1 MCDLFTAL
9 FGGLFYTNKSGSDK
23 RKLEQAEKRKVDWE
37 TWEASVTDANLER
50 ELTLYIK
57 NPLNKQAVLAELQEV
72 YSTLPSC
79 ANSDKNEA
87 LHDMRRFN
95 DYPYFLS
102 LRILMARC
110 GKILQSDINLG
121 IDPPGAY
128 DDNLKSFR
136 TRFEELM
143 IWMDQELRNHGITI
157 PLLFDVH
164 RVPGHES
171 WEHINIPLA
180 EVATSPYRF
189 HGLACYIWHHNMW
202 K

>member
-1 MCDLFTAL
+1 MFDLFTAL
-9 FGGLFYTNKSGSDK
+9 FGSSFYLSKSGTDK
-23 RKLEQAEKRKVDWE
+23 RKIEQANKRKEDWE
-37 TWEASVTDANLER
+37 TWVASVTDPELER
-50 ELTLYIK
+50 ELTAYIADPQNNEAILEEVAK
-57 NPLNKQAVLAELQEV
+57 V
-72 YSTLPSC
+72 YSTFPSC
-79 ANSDKNEA
+79 LNAGTDVV
-87 LHDMRRFN
+87 LRDMQLFN
-95 DYPYFLS
+95 AYPYLLS
-102 LRILMARC
+102 LRILMAQH
-110 GKILQSDINLG
+110 GKIVQSDVNLG

-164 RVPGHES
+164 RVPGHEN
-171 WEHINIPLA
+171 WEHINIPLT

-189 HGLACYIWHHNMW
+189 HGLACYTWHHNMW